1 MEETNSKQN
10 KRQKVIRSLGFL
22 LVFFL
27 SGAIA
32 CGGSYLY
39 GREEGDMIC
48 NAVMVLLGTGIVLFA
63 LVSSEIN
70 GLYYYDNQGKYG
82 KFLMFY
88 LIGLT
93 VALLFPL
100 LPVAGWPFLVIF
112 VILSLFS
119 NSISGLI
126 AGSVCLM
133 LSIMLEN
140 GGSYREFFLYFF
152 SGLVGIMVFSRL
164 NDSYKVGVPIFISLL
179 CLTVGISANLIMFE
193 KEQLSISQFVIVAIN
208 LMVNFIL
215 LLITL
220 KIFSHSVIHKDR
232 DQYMDL
238 NDPECPL
245 LVQLKE
251 LSKKEYYHAVHTA
264 YLGDKI
270 AKRLGL
276 DEKVVKA
283 CGYYHRI
290 GLLKGENTWE
300 NIESICKE
308 YHIPEDTRKILKEY
322 VDPEKNVVSTE
333 TIIILF
339 TDTIVSILCDM
350 FEKNPK
356 AELDYEQIIDTVF
369 KDKIDSGVLARS
381 EISIVRFKEMRKIF
395 SEEKLYYDFLR

>member
-1 MEETNSKQN
+1 MEENKKLSTKQ
-10 KRQKVIRSLGFL
+10 KIMRGMGFIVLFFISGVIT
-22 LVFFL
+22 
-27 SGAIA
+27 AA
-32 CGGSYLY
+32 GSYLY
-39 GREEGDMIC
+39 GREVGDIISNTIM
-48 NAVMVLLGTGIVLFA
+48 VMLGTGIVMYA

-70 GLYYYDNQGKYG
+70 GLYFYENHGKYG
-82 KFLMFY
+82 KFIFFY
-88 LIGLT
+88 LTGL
-93 VALLFPL
+93 VLSLLFPL

-133 LSIMLEN
+133 LSIMLQN

-152 SGLVGIMVFSRL
+152 TGLVGIMVFSGL
-164 NDSYKVGVPIFISLL
+164 NDAYKVGVPIFISLL
-179 CLTVGISANLIMFE
+179 CLTVGLSANLIMFE
-193 KEQLSISQFVIVAIN
+193 KERFSISQLVIVAIN

-215 LLITL
+215 LLIIL
-220 KIFSHSVIHKDR
+220 KIFSHVVIHKDR

-264 YLGDKI
+264 YLGDRI

-276 DEKVVKA
+276 DERVVKA

-290 GLLKGENTWE
+290 GLLKGENSWE
-300 NIESICKE
+300 NIESICAE
-308 YHIPEDTRKILKEY
+308 YRIPEETRKILKEY
-322 VDPEKNVVSTE
+322 VTPNRERISKE
-333 TIIILF
+333 TTVILF
-339 TDTIVSILCDM
+339 VDSIVSAICGL
-350 FEKNPK
+350 FEQNPK
-356 AELDYEQIIDTVF
+356 AELDYEKIINTIF
-369 KDKIDSGVLARS
+369 QEKIRSGELS
-381 EISIVRFKEMRKIF
+381 KSDISIAQFKEMKKIF